1 MNKCCYICYRA
12 INYFPFIKS
21 LIRYFMKN
29 KIQVII
35 YGLSALH
42 GMTYAQQPARQS
54 TQHMHYSFSKL
65 PLGDLSPV
73 KKNGA
78 YVYQD
83 SIFYTQTINFKT
95 LSFGKDGIAYEAFD
109 MPAYPGNNEMARHFS
124 GLEYHYRVNGNNIA
138 IEYVYKR
145 SDNRL
150 HNNYLYGTIDG
161 DVITLTHESSGKSK
175 RKRPLPR
182 KKVYVYDDTL
192 TAKPSW
198 QK

>member
-1 MNKCCYICYRA
+1 
-12 INYFPFIKS
+12 
-21 LIRYFMKN
+21 MKN
-29 KIQVII
+29 KIQLII

-42 GMTYAQQPARQS
+42 SVSYAQQPARQHP
-54 TQHMHYSFSKL
+54 QRMHYTYSKL

-73 KKNGA
+73 KKKGA
-78 YVYQD
+78 YVFRD
-83 SIFYTQTINFKT
+83 SIFYTQTINYKT
-95 LSFGKDGIAYEAFD
+95 LSFGNDGIAYEAFD
-109 MPAYPGNNEMARHFS
+109 MPAYPGNIEMAQHFW

-161 DVITLTHESSGKSK
+161 DVITLTHESSDRSK
-175 RKRPLPR
+175 RKRLLPR
-182 KKVYVYDDTL
+182 KKIYIYDDTL

-198 QK
+198 QE